1 MKLSVRQAILF
12 LVGGVAGAVGVQQN
26 SSTAHAEVVTV
37 HKNDTTWKI
46 SKDHHT
52 TVHQIVKDNHL
63 KEGGSKIYV
72 GQKLDVNKPDTKSKH
87 HQKTPKNVAYAATT
101 TSQNNDPNSNYGS
114 STQNGYS
121 ASNTT
126 QGSSYNSQY
135 QAAVSQAP
143 KSSASN
149 YQSTATGDEAAAKAW
164 IASRESGGNYSA
176 VNASSGAYGKYQLL
190 PGYLHGDYSPAN
202 QEKTADNYVHGRYGS
217 WQNAKAF
224 WQANGWY

>member
-1 MKLSVRQAILF
+1 MKLSLRQAILF
-12 LVGGVAGAVGVQQN
+12 LVGGVAGAVGVQQT
-26 SSTAHAEVVTV
+26 STTAHAEVVTV

-63 KEGGSKIYV
+63 KDGGSKIYV
-72 GQKLDVNKPDTKSKH
+72 GQKLDVNKPGTKSKNNH
-87 HQKTPKNVAYAATT
+87 KTSGTTAYADTIAT
-101 TSQNNDPNSNYGS
+101 QNNGQNNNYGS
-114 STQNGYS
+114 TQTNYSTYNN
-121 ASNTT
+121 A
-126 QGSSYNSQY
+126 QGQSSYSNQY
-135 QAAVSQAP
+135 KTPVSQAP

-149 YQSTATGDEAAAKAW
+149 YQSTATGSEAAAKAW
-164 IASRESGGNYSA
+164 IAARESGGSYSA
-176 VNASSGAYGKYQLL
+176 VNKSSGAYGKYQLL

-202 QEKTADNYVHGRYGS
+202 QERTADNYVHGRYGS

>member
-12 LVGGVAGAVGVQQN
+12 LVGGVAGAVGIQQN

-72 GQKLDVNKPDTKSKH
+72 GQKLDVNKPGTQSKDH
-87 HQKTPKNVAYAATT
+87 HKAPKNVAYTATT
-101 TSQNNDPNSNYGS
+101 TNQNNGQTSNYSS

-135 QAAVSQAP
+135 LSL
-143 KSSASN
+143 
-149 YQSTATGDEAAAKAW
+149 
-164 IASRESGGNYSA
+164 I
-176 VNASSGAYGKYQLL
+176 
-190 PGYLHGDYSPAN
+190 HI
-202 QEKTADNYVHGRYGS
+202 
-217 WQNAKAF
+217 
-224 WQANGWY
+224 